1 MNFIRNMKLSHMI
14 MILALVPIITT
25 ISFSTQLVLQS
36 TRQKAEIGQL
46 ADLTSLA
53 VKMSH
58 LVHEQQKE
66 RGATAVFLGSN
77 GTKFSAEL
85 AQQRKQTDQK
95 KAALQKYLSDFDQH
109 EYGQEFAQNLQ
120 TILSD
125 LGKMDSIR
133 SRVDALS
140 IPASQAIGY
149 YTGLNGKVLSLI
161 GSMSTLSPDPV
172 VVSRIIGYTSFLQ
185 AKERAGIERAVGAN
199 GFSLGKFTPEAMKK
213 FEALAAVQKT
223 YNQVFLAHATQDQ
236 EKAYQAMMASPV
248 VKDVQRMRDIAYKGG
263 VEGELGNISVD
274 QWFGTITKK
283 INALK
288 EMENLLNQDLLNEL
302 KGLASRAAH
311 TQMQTLLIT
320 LIALAFVFA
329 LAYMIIRCVTSSL
342 AGVTNA
348 MTDLAEGNLD
358 VELPP
363 LCRNEIGEMIRAVL
377 IFKDNAI
384 KKIELEAEQ
393 AAQKQR
399 AEEERRILMDQM
411 ADEFDAS
418 VGSIVQNVS
427 SASTELQ
434 STAQSMSGIAEN
446 TSNMSAAVSAASEEA
461 AANVQTVAAA
471 AEEMSHSIAEINTQ
485 VGQASTVA
493 RRAVEEVED
502 TSARME
508 RLAATADSIGE
519 VVQLISDIAEQ
530 TNLLAL
536 NATIESARAG
546 EAGRGFAVVASEV
559 KELASQTGK
568 ATEGIS
574 AQVEEIQQ
582 ATKEAVIAMQ
592 DIGKSI
598 RSVDETSAAIAAAM
612 EEQGAATQEI
622 ARNVQEAATGTEEVS
637 RNIVGVNQASEESG
651 AAAGEVTSAAGE
663 LSEQAELLKGEV
675 GKFIKQVRAG

>member
-36 TRQKAEIGQL
+36 TRQKAEIGKL

-66 RGATAVFLGSN
+66 RGATAVFLGSK
-77 GTKFSAEL
+77 GSKFSAEL
-85 AQQRKQTDQK
+85 ARQRQQTNSK
-95 KAALQKYLSDFDQH
+95 KNALESYLGDFDQH
-109 EYGQEFAQNLQ
+109 KYGQEFTNSLQ
-120 TILSD
+120 AIQSALQ
-125 LGKMDSIR
+125 KMDGIR
-133 SRVDALS
+133 NRVDALS
-140 IPASQAIGY
+140 ISAPQAIGY
-149 YTGLNGKVLSLI
+149 YTGLNAKVLSLI

-199 GFSLGKFTPEAMKK
+199 GFSQGKFTPEAMKK

-223 YNQVFLAHATQDQ
+223 YNQVFLAHATDNQ
-236 EKAYQAMMASPV
+236 EKSFQTMMTSSV
-248 VKDVQRMRDIAYKGG
+248 VKDVQRMREIAYNGG
-263 VEGELGNISVD
+263 VNGELDNISVD

-288 EMENLLNQDLLNEL
+288 EMENRLSQDLLSEL
-302 KGLASRAAH
+302 KTLRTNAAH
-311 TQMQTLLIT
+311 AQMQTLLIT
-320 LIALAFVFA
+320 LMALAFVFA
-329 LAYMIIRCVTSSL
+329 LAYIIIRSITTSLSN
-342 AGVTNA
+342 VTNA
-348 MTDLAEGNLD
+348 MTELADGNLD

-363 LCRNEIGEMIRAVL
+363 LSKNEIGKMISAVL

-384 KKIELEAEQ
+384 RKIELEAEQ
-393 AAQKQR
+393 SAQKQR
-399 AEEERRILMDQM
+399 AEEERRALMDQM

-418 VGSIVQNVS
+418 VGSIVQSVS

-434 STAQSMSGIAEN
+434 STAQSMSGIAQN

-493 RRAVEEVED
+493 RRAVEEVEE
-502 TSARME
+502 TSAQME

-574 AQVEEIQQ
+574 AQVEEIQR
-582 ATKEAVIAMQ
+582 ATKEAVIAMG

-598 RSVDETSAAIAAAM
+598 RTVDETSAAIAAAM

-663 LSEQAELLKGEV
+663 LSQQAELLKGEV

>member
-36 TRQKAEIGQL
+36 TRQKAEMGKL

-66 RGATAVFLGSN
+66 RGATAVFLGSK

-85 AQQRKQTDQK
+85 ARQRKQTDAK
-95 KAALQKYLSDFDQH
+95 KEALQKYLGDFDQH
-109 EYGQEFAQNLQ
+109 KYSQEFAQDLQ
-120 TILSD
+120 LILND
-125 LGKMDSIR
+125 LGKMDNIR
-133 SRVDALS
+133 NRVDALS
-140 IPASQAIGY
+140 IPAPQAIGY

-213 FEALAAVQKT
+213 FEALAAIQKT

-288 EMENLLNQDLLNEL
+288 DMENLLNRDLLGEL
-302 KGLASRAAH
+302 NKLRSRAAH
-311 TQMQTLLIT
+311 TQMQTLLVT

-342 AGVTNA
+342 AGVTDA
-348 MTDLAEGNLD
+348 MTELAEGNLD

-363 LCRNEIGEMIRAVL
+363 VSKNEIGEMIRAVL

-446 TSNMSAAVSAASEEA
+446 TSSMSAAVSAASEEA

-485 VGQASTVA
+485 VSQASMEA
-493 RRAVEEVED
+493 RRAVAEVEE

-663 LSEQAELLKGEV
+663 LSAQAELLKGEV